1 MLEES
6 IVHSCSKDLNSELY
20 APQKEEEFDN
30 SIRIS
35 TNGTK
40 QVKTRFSK
48 VNNKMI
54 PITHGYAN

>member
-48 VNNKMI
+48 VNN
-54 PITHGYAN
+54 